1 MRRRLLVVTGIV
13 LLFCNR
19 VPTAAAQ
26 GALVLVGSGSTVPA
40 PLVSK
45 WTEAYNRRTAN
56 VQIRYVASGTDEGI
70 TAISHG
76 SGDFAMGEV
85 PLTSQQ
91 HVKSGLISIPAV
103 VIGIV
108 PIYNLPGNPADLRF
122 SGEVLAEIFL
132 GKIRNWNSPV
142 LEKLNPRVKFPDLAI
157 KVINRPPG
165 KGSNY
170 IFTEYLSK
178 VSPRFRNQVGVSAS
192 PKWPVGKPAARSSEM
207 VETVMSEMGAIG
219 YVEAQYA
226 IESRIPFG
234 LVLNASGNFVKAS
247 AESLTEA
254 CREVEA
260 PAFDNF
266 SASLTNARGEHSFPI
281 TSFDWFYL
289 RKNAEDV
296 KRMAALEE
304 FLDWAFS
311 DGQQIAAE
319 AGYADL
325 PVPLRAKISARLRNL
340 RQKETAHVGSKVT
353 SSHIGK

>member
-1 MRRRLLVVTGIV
+1 
-13 LLFCNR
+13 
-19 VPTAAAQ
+19 
-26 GALVLVGSGSTVPA
+26 LVLVGSGSTVPA

-45 WTEAYNRRTAN
+45 WTEAYNRHAAN

-70 TAISHG
+70 IAISHG

-91 HVKSGLISIPAV
+91 HAKSGLIPIPAV

-122 SGEVLAEIFL
+122 SGEVLADIFL
-132 GKIRNWNSPV
+132 GRIKNWHSPV

-157 KVINRPPG
+157 KVVNRPPG

-178 VSPRFRNQVGVSAS
+178 VSPRFRSEVGVSAS
-192 PKWPVGKPAARSSEM
+192 PKWPVGKPASRSSEM
-207 VETVMSEMGAIG
+207 VDTVMSQMGAIG
-219 YVEAQYA
+219 FVEAQYA

-234 LVLNASGNFVKAS
+234 LVLNGSGNFIKAS

-254 CREVEA
+254 CRSVEA
-260 PAFDNF
+260 PEFDKF
-266 SASLTNARGEHSFPI
+266 SASLTNAPGEHSFPI
-281 TSFDWFYL
+281 ASFDWFYL
-289 RKNAEDV
+289 RSDTEDA
-296 KRMAALEE
+296 KRAAALEE

-311 DGQQIAAE
+311 EGQQIASE

-340 RQKETAHVGSKVT
+340 RQKETAHVRSERVT
-353 SSHIGK
+353 YHIGK

>member
-1 MRRRLLVVTGIV
+1 MRRRLLVVAGIA
-13 LLFCNR
+13 LLFCGDSPSAR
-19 VPTAAAQ
+19 AQ

-45 WTEAYNRRTAN
+45 WTEAYNRRGAN
-56 VQIRYVASGTDEGI
+56 AQIRYVASGTDEGI

-85 PLTSQQ
+85 PLTGQQ
-91 HVKSGLISIPAV
+91 HLKSGLVPIPAV

-122 SGEVLAEIFL
+122 SGEVLADVFL
-132 GKIRNWNSPV
+132 GRIKNWNSPIV
-142 LEKLNPRVKFPDLAI
+142 GKLNPGIKFPDLAI

-178 VSPRFRNQVGVSAS
+178 VSPRFRSEVGVSAS

-207 VETVMSEMGAIG
+207 VESVMSQMGAIG

-226 IESRIPFG
+226 IQSRIPFG
-234 LVLNASGNFVKAS
+234 LVLNPFGNFVKAS

-254 CREVEA
+254 CRAVEA
-260 PAFDNF
+260 PAFDKF
-266 SASLTNARGEHSFPI
+266 SASLTNAPGERSFPI

-289 RKNAEDV
+289 RRDEDDA
-296 KRMAALEE
+296 KRAAALEE

-340 RQKETAHVGSKVT
+340 KP
-353 SSHIGK
+353 

>member
-1 MRRRLLVVTGIV
+1 MRRRLLVLAGTA
-13 LLFCNR
+13 LLFCNP

-40 PLVSK
+40 PLVAK
-45 WTEAYNRRTAN
+45 WTEAYNRRAAN
-56 VQIRYVASGTDEGI
+56 VQIRYVTSGTDEGI
-70 TAISHG
+70 TAMSHG

-91 HVKSGLISIPAV
+91 HAKSGLIPIPAV

-132 GKIRNWNSPV
+132 GRIKNWNSPI
-142 LEKLNPRVKFPDLAI
+142 LKKLNPGIKFPDLAI
-157 KVINRPPG
+157 RVINRPPG

-178 VSPRFRNQVGVSAS
+178 VSPKFRSEVGVSAS

-207 VETVMSEMGAIG
+207 VETVMSQMGAIG

-226 IESRIPFG
+226 IQSRIPFG
-234 LVLNASGNFVKAS
+234 LVLNPSGRFVKAS
-247 AESLTEA
+247 SESLAHA
-254 CREVEA
+254 CRAVET
-260 PAFDNF
+260 PQFDKF
-266 SASLTNARGEHSFPI
+266 SASLTNAPGEHSFPI
-281 TSFDWFYL
+281 ASFDWFYL
-289 RKNAEDV
+289 RSDADDA

-304 FLDWAFS
+304 FLDWVFS
-311 DGQQIAAE
+311 DGQRIAAD

-325 PVPLRAKISARLRNL
+325 PVPLRAKISARLRNMK
-340 RQKETAHVGSKVT
+340 QKETAHLRSEDGL
-353 SSHIGK
+353 SHIGN

>member
-1 MRRRLLVVTGIV
+1 MRRRLLVVAGTA
-13 LLFCNR
+13 LLFCST
-19 VPTAAAQ
+19 VPTATAQ
-26 GALVLVGSGSTVPA
+26 GALILVGSGSTVPA

-45 WTEAYNRRTAN
+45 WTEVYNGQAAN
-56 VQIRYVASGTDEGI
+56 VRIRYVASGTDEGI

-85 PLTSQQ
+85 PLTGQQ
-91 HVKSGLISIPAV
+91 HLKSGLVPIPAV

-122 SGEVLAEIFL
+122 SGEVLADIFL
-132 GKIRNWNSPV
+132 GRIKNWHSPV

-178 VSPRFRNQVGVSAS
+178 VSPRFRNQIGVSAS
-192 PKWPVGKPAARSSEM
+192 PKWPAGKPAARSSEM

-260 PAFDNF
+260 PEFDNF
-266 SASLTNARGEHSFPI
+266 SASLTNAHGEHSFPI

-289 RKNAEDV
+289 RKNANDL

-340 RQKETAHVGSKVT
+340 KQKEKAHVRSEAA
-353 SSHIGK
+353 SSHLGK

>member
-1 MRRRLLVVTGIV
+1 MRRRLLVVAGTA
-13 LLFCNR
+13 LLFLSR
-19 VPTAAAQ
+19 VPTAKAQ

-45 WTEAYNRRTAN
+45 WTEVYNRRATN

-91 HVKSGLISIPAV
+91 HLKSGLIPIPAV

-108 PIYNLPGNPADLRF
+108 PIYNLPGNPPDLKF
-122 SGEVLAEIFL
+122 SGEVLADIFL
-132 GKIRNWNSPV
+132 GRITNWNAPA
-142 LEKLNPRVKFPDLAI
+142 LGKLNPGVKLPDLAI
-157 KVINRPPG
+157 RVINRPPG

-178 VSPRFRNQVGVSAS
+178 VSPRFRSEVGVSAS

-226 IESRIPFG
+226 IQSRIPFG
-234 LVLNASGNFVKAS
+234 EVLNPSGHFVKAS
-247 AESLTEA
+247 SESLTEA
-254 CREVEA
+254 CRAVEA
-260 PAFDNF
+260 PDFDKF
-266 SASLTNARGEHSFPI
+266 SASLTNAPGEHSFPI
-281 TSFDWFYL
+281 ASFDWFYL
-289 RKNAEDV
+289 RSDADDI
-296 KRMAALEE
+296 KRVAAMEE
-304 FLDWAFS
+304 FLDWVFS
-311 DGQQIAAE
+311 DGQRIAAD

-325 PVPLRAKISARLRNL
+325 PVPLRARISARLRSM
-340 RQKETAHVGSKVT
+340 RQKQTAHLRSEGALSQF
-353 SSHIGK
+353 GK

>member
-1 MRRRLLVVTGIV
+1 V
-13 LLFCNR
+13 
-19 VPTAAAQ
+19 
-26 GALVLVGSGSTVPA
+26 

-45 WTEAYNRRTAN
+45 WTEAYNRHAGN

-85 PLTSQQ
+85 PLTNQQ
-91 HVKSGLISIPAV
+91 HLKSRLIPIPAV

-108 PIYNLPGNPADLRF
+108 PIYNLPGTHADLRF
-122 SGEVLAEIFL
+122 SGEVLADIFL
-132 GKIRNWNSPV
+132 GRIKNWNSPA
-142 LEKLNPRVKFPDLAI
+142 LEKLNPGVKLPDLAI

-178 VSPRFRNQVGVSAS
+178 VSTKFRNEVGVSAS

-207 VETVMSEMGAIG
+207 VETVMSQMGAIG

-226 IESRIPFG
+226 IQSGIPLG
-234 LVLNASGNFVKAS
+234 LVLNPSGKFVKAS

-254 CREVEA
+254 CRAVEA
-260 PAFDNF
+260 PAFDKL
-266 SASLTNARGEHSFPI
+266 SASLTNAPGEHSFPI
-281 TSFDWFYL
+281 ASFDWFYL
-289 RKNAEDV
+289 REEDDAN
-296 KRMAALEE
+296 RAAALDE
-304 FLDWAFS
+304 FLEWAFS
-311 DGQQIAAE
+311 DGQQIAAG

-325 PVPLRAKISARLRNL
+325 PVPLRAKITARLRNMK
-340 RQKETAHVGSKVT
+340 QKK
-353 SSHIGK
+353 

>member
-1 MRRRLLVVTGIV
+1 MRRRLLVVAGIA
-13 LLFCNR
+13 LLFCCEG
-19 VPTAAAQ
+19 PAAQAQ

-45 WTEAYNRRTAN
+45 WTEAYNRRAAN

-91 HVKSGLISIPAV
+91 HLKSGLVPIPAV

-108 PIYNLPGNPADLRF
+108 PIYNLPGSQADLHF
-122 SGEVLAEIFL
+122 SGEVLADIFL
-132 GKIRNWNSPV
+132 GRIKNWNSPI
-142 LEKLNPRVKFPDLAI
+142 LGKLNPGIKLPDLPI
-157 KVINRPPG
+157 RVVNRPPG

-178 VSPRFRNQVGVSAS
+178 VSAKFRSEVGVSAS

-207 VETVMSEMGAIG
+207 VEAVMSQIGAIG

-226 IESRIPFG
+226 IQSRIPFG
-234 LVLNASGNFVKAS
+234 LVLNASGNFIKAS

-254 CREVEA
+254 CRAVEA
-260 PAFDNF
+260 PGFDKF
-266 SASLTNARGEHSFPI
+266 SASLTNPPGEHSFPI
-281 TSFDWFYL
+281 ASFDWFYL
-289 RKNAEDV
+289 RRQEDDA
-296 KRMAALEE
+296 KRAAALEE
-304 FLDWAFS
+304 FLEWAFS
-311 DGQQIAAE
+311 DGQQVAAE
-319 AGYADL
+319 AGYAGL
-325 PVPLRAKISARLRNL
+325 PVPLRAKISARLRDH
-340 RQKETAHVGSKVT
+340 K
-353 SSHIGK
+353 

>member
-1 MRRRLLVVTGIV
+1 M
-13 LLFCNR
+13 
-19 VPTAAAQ
+19 
-26 GALVLVGSGSTVPA
+26 GSGSTVPA

-45 WTEAYNRRTAN
+45 WTEAYNRRAAN

-91 HVKSGLISIPAV
+91 HLKSGLVPIPAV

-108 PIYNLPGNPADLRF
+108 PIYNLPGSQADLRF
-122 SGEVLAEIFL
+122 SGEVLADIFL
-132 GKIRNWNSPV
+132 GRIKNWDSPI
-142 LEKLNPRVKFPDLAI
+142 LGKLNPGIKLPDLPI
-157 KVINRPPG
+157 RVVNRPPG

-178 VSPRFRNQVGVSAS
+178 VSAKFRSEVGVSAS
-192 PKWPVGKPAARSSEM
+192 PRWPVGKPAARSSEM
-207 VETVMSEMGAIG
+207 VEAVMSQIGAIG

-226 IESRIPFG
+226 IQSRIPYG
-234 LVLNASGNFVKAS
+234 LVLNASGNFIKAS

-254 CREVEA
+254 CRAVEA
-260 PAFDNF
+260 PGFDKF
-266 SASLTNARGEHSFPI
+266 SVSLTNAPGEHSFPI
-281 TSFDWFYL
+281 ASFDWFYL
-289 RKNAEDV
+289 RRQENDA
-296 KRMAALEE
+296 KRAAALEE
-304 FLDWAFS
+304 FLEWAFS

-325 PVPLRAKISARLRNL
+325 PVPLRAKISARLRD
-340 RQKETAHVGSKVT
+340 RK
-353 SSHIGK
+353 

>member
-1 MRRRLLVVTGIV
+1 MRRRLLVVAGAA
-13 LLFCNR
+13 LLFFNR
-19 VPTAAAQ
+19 VPTACAQ

-45 WTEAYNRRTAN
+45 WTEAYNRRATN

-70 TAISHG
+70 AAISHG

-91 HVKSGLISIPAV
+91 HVKSGLIPVPAI

-108 PIYNLPGNPADLRF
+108 PIYNLPDNPADLRF
-122 SGEVLAEIFL
+122 SGEVLADIFL
-132 GKIRNWNSPV
+132 GRIKNWNSPV
-142 LEKLNPRVKFPDLAI
+142 LAKLNPGVKLPDLAI
-157 KVINRPPG
+157 RVINRPPG

-178 VSPRFRNQVGVSAS
+178 VSPRFRSEVGVSAS

-207 VETVMSEMGAIG
+207 VETVMSQMGAIG

-234 LVLNASGNFVKAS
+234 LVLNASGDFVKAS
-247 AESLTEA
+247 AKSLTEA
-254 CREVEA
+254 CRAVEA
-260 PAFDNF
+260 PEFDNF
-266 SASLTNARGEHSFPI
+266 SASLTNAHGDHSFPI
-281 TSFDWFYL
+281 ASFDWFYL
-289 RKNAEDV
+289 RNHAEDL

-325 PVPLRAKISARLRNL
+325 PVPLRAKISSRLRNL
-340 RQKETAHVGSKVT
+340 NHKQTAHADGGIA
-353 SSHIGK
+353 SSHTGK

>member
-1 MRRRLLVVTGIV
+1 MRRRLLVVAGTA
-13 LLFCNR
+13 LLFGTP
-19 VPTAAAQ
+19 VPTARAQ

-45 WTEAYNRRTAN
+45 WTEVYNRRATN

-91 HVKSGLISIPAV
+91 HLKSGLIPIPAV

-108 PIYNLPGNPADLRF
+108 PIYNLPGNPPDLKF
-122 SGEVLAEIFL
+122 SGEVLADIFL
-132 GKIRNWNSPV
+132 GRITNWNAPA
-142 LEKLNPRVKFPDLAI
+142 LGKLNPGVKLPDAAI
-157 KVINRPPG
+157 RVINRPPG

-170 IFTEYLSK
+170 IFTEYLAK
-178 VSPRFRNQVGVSAS
+178 VSPRFRSEVGVSAS

-207 VETVMSEMGAIG
+207 VETVMSQMGTIG
-219 YVEAQYA
+219 FVEAQYA

-234 LVLNASGNFVKAS
+234 LVLNASRNFVKAS
-247 AESLTEA
+247 RESLTDA
-254 CREVEA
+254 CRAVEA
-260 PAFDNF
+260 PGFDKF
-266 SASLTNARGEHSFPI
+266 SASLTNAPGEHSFPI
-281 TSFDWFYL
+281 ASFDWFYL
-289 RKNAEDV
+289 RKNGEDM

-311 DGQQIAAE
+311 DGQQIAAD

-325 PVPLRAKISARLRNL
+325 PVALRAKISAQLRNMN
-340 RQKETAHVGSKVT
+340 RKETAHGS
-353 SSHIGK
+353 SQISPAHIGK